1 MEKDGNVLKGWVR
14 SWYFA
19 VVAFLIAAAQGYYSL
34 YRRSMILESG
44 GLESEVESLKRL
56 RWTLLD
62 G

>member
-1 MEKDGNVLKGWVR
+1 MEKDGNVLKGWAR

-44 GLESEVESLKRL
+44 VWNLKSRVSS
-56 RWTLLD
+56 
-62 G
+62 GYPAGHC